1 VANLI
6 RNIEIEKD
14 SSGEVTRIHFFF
26 GPHYYIDVQ
35 PDENG
40 ILSIY
45 AGATHHGFKAHAA
58 EISDEWEKH
67 INEIRARHPDAV
79 TD

>member
-1 VANLI
+1 MKNSI
-6 RNIEIEKD
+6 RNLEIEKD
-14 SSGEVTRIHFFF
+14 PSGEVTRIHFYF

-35 PDENG
+35 PDEKG

-58 EISDEWEKH
+58 EISGEWERF
-67 INEIRARHPDAV
+67 IEEIRKNHPDAT